1 MASLFVKGM
10 IGGALD
16 EATERNRRR
25 DAASE
30 AMTNLAIDNINEAR
44 KIQAEREQEIKA
56 RENKANRI
64 SKQLGIDIDAAKA
77 FLNDFDPNNNQ
88 NPFELEKLYRQID
101 VQQLDKLDASTKIT
115 PIIPGSGSMISP
127 ETTGGTFGDM
137 FRMPTTRDA
146 FTRAE
151 EQLGLKPGEGVQYYE
166 SATQSYT
173 PNVLETDYGYSFAM
187 KAPGL
192 DTIAKNDIREIEQ
205 TFTQM
210 AGGDY
215 DAVKGGVFPNQ
226 YLDSAGQL
234 INTADSINY
243 DASAFYN
250 DAALLGQDIYA
261 NQRGNR
267 QVPFGQKENTYIAE
281 SAFLAA
287 SLSNINRGV
296 IAGNPDAFKD
306 QTLVNDPT
314 GFYGDQVQIAENGI
328 IPYNGFTTIAINSGK
343 FKKEIDPKTKKEIY
357 PDLQYTYNG
366 QVKTLSNSKPRPEL
380 SITEQRAIELGT
392 LDPNKVMRGNLTLK
406 DAQKAWDAEEQ
417 LKLDVLERITS
428 TGTRNSVVAS
438 VYGEG
443 TYSTIHGNLL
453 DGLAGRTSVGTGEG
467 AEIRFIESVNR
478 ALENYKG
485 SDEAREGWKG
495 MVTNIGTKQIQKNLL
510 EKELITTKELGD
522 LYENGFIPFEVL
534 VEPGDPD
541 FGLGFNAARK
551 RGEADRG
558 GAPVVSYRLY
568 KDGKV
573 YDRNGNEL
581 KN

>member
-25 DAASE
+25 DDAIDK
-30 AMTNLAIDNINEAR
+30 MTNLAIDNINQAR
-44 KIQAEREQEIKA
+44 KIQAEREQLMKA

-64 SKQLGIDIDAAKA
+64 SKQFGIDIDAAKA
-77 FLNDFDPNNNQ
+77 FLNDFDPDNTE
-88 NPFELEKLYRQID
+88 NPFELEQIFRQID

-115 PIIPGSGSMISP
+115 PRIPGSGSMISP
-127 ETTGGTFGDM
+127 QTTGGTFGDM
-137 FRMPTTRDA
+137 FKMPTTRDA
-146 FTRAE
+146 FTKAE
-151 EQLGLKPGEGVQYYE
+151 EQLGLKPGEGIAAYE
-166 SATQSYT
+166 GATQTVS
-173 PNVLETDYGYSFAM
+173 PNILETDYGYSFAM

-192 DTIAKNDIREIEQ
+192 DTIAKNDIREIEE

-210 AGGDY
+210 AGGSY
-215 DAVKGGVFPNQ
+215 DSIKGGIFPNQ
-226 YLDSAGQL
+226 YLDSKGQV
-234 INTADSINY
+234 INTADSIKYN
-243 DASAFYN
+243 ASAFYN

-296 IAGNPDAFKD
+296 IAGNPDAFKE

-314 GFYGDQVQIAENGI
+314 GFYGDQVQIAEKGI
-328 IPYNGFTTIAINSGK
+328 IPYQGFATIAVNSGK
-343 FKKEIDPKTKKEIY
+343 FKKEIDPKTGKEIY

-366 QVKTLSNSKPRPEL
+366 QVKTLRNSEKRPEL

-392 LDPNKVMRGNLTLK
+392 LDPSKVMRGNVSLK
-406 DAQKAWDAEEQ
+406 DAQKAWDEEEQ

-428 TGTRNSVVAS
+428 TQTRNSVVAS

-443 TYSTIHGNLL
+443 TYSTIHDNLL
-453 DGLAGRTSVGTGEG
+453 DGLAGRTSVGTGKG

-485 SDEAREGWKG
+485 SDEAKEGWKG
-495 MVTNIGTKQIQKNLL
+495 MVTNLGTKKIQENLL
-510 EKELITTKELGD
+510 EEGLITTKELGD

-541 FGLGFNAARK
+541 FGLGFNAARR

-558 GAPVVSYRLY
+558 GVPVVSYRLY

>member
-16 EATERNRRR
+16 EASERNRRR
-25 DAASE
+25 DDAIDK
-30 AMTNLAIDNINEAR
+30 MTNLAIDNINQAR
-44 KIQAEREQEIKA
+44 KIQAEREQLMKA

-64 SKQLGIDIDAAKA
+64 SKQFGIDIDAAKA
-77 FLNDFDPNNNQ
+77 FLNDFDPDNTE
-88 NPFELEKLYRQID
+88 NPFELEQIFRQID

-115 PIIPGSGSMISP
+115 PRIPGSGSMISP
-127 ETTGGTFGDM
+127 QTTGGTFGDM
-137 FRMPTTRDA
+137 FKMPTTRDA
-146 FTRAE
+146 FTKAE
-151 EQLGLKPGEGVQYYE
+151 EQLGLKPGEGIAAYE
-166 SATQSYT
+166 GATQTVS
-173 PNVLETDYGYSFAM
+173 PNILETDYGYSFAM

-192 DTIAKNDIREIEQ
+192 DTIAKNDIREIEE

-210 AGGDY
+210 AGGSY
-215 DAVKGGVFPNQ
+215 DSIKGGIFPNQ
-226 YLDSAGQL
+226 YLDSKGQV
-234 INTADSINY
+234 INTADSIKYN
-243 DASAFYN
+243 ASAFYN

-267 QVPFGQKENTYIAE
+267 RVPFGQKENTYIAE

-296 IAGNPDAFKD
+296 IAGNPDAFKE

-314 GFYGDQVQIAENGI
+314 GFYGDQVQIAEKGI
-328 IPYNGFTTIAINSGK
+328 IPYQGFATIAVNSGK
-343 FKKEIDPKTKKEIY
+343 FKKEIDPKTGKEIY

-366 QVKTLSNSKPRPEL
+366 QVKTLRNSEKRPEL

-392 LDPNKVMRGNLTLK
+392 LDPSKVMRGNVSLK
-406 DAQKAWDAEEQ
+406 DAQKAWDEEEQ

-428 TGTRNSVVAS
+428 TQTRNSVVAS

-443 TYSTIHGNLL
+443 TYSTIHDNLL
-453 DGLAGRTSVGTGEG
+453 DGLAGRTSVGTGKG

-485 SDEAREGWKG
+485 SDEAKEGWKG
-495 MVTNIGTKQIQKNLL
+495 MVTNLGTKKIQENLL
-510 EKELITTKELGD
+510 EEGLITTKELGD
-522 LYENGFIPFEVL
+522 LDENGFIPFEVL

-541 FGLGFNAARK
+541 FGLGFNAARR

-558 GAPVVSYRLY
+558 GVPVVSYRLY

>member
-25 DAASE
+25 DDAVDK
-30 AMTNLAIDNINEAR
+30 MTTLAIDNINQAR
-44 KIQAEREQEIKA
+44 KIQAERETLMKA

-64 SKQLGIDIDAAKA
+64 SKQFGINIDAAKA
-77 FLNDFDPNNNQ
+77 FLNDFDPNNTE
-88 NPFELEKLYRQID
+88 NPFELEKIFRQID

-151 EQLGLKPGEGVQYYE
+151 EQLGLKPGEGITAYE
-166 SATQSYT
+166 GATQT
-173 PNVLETDYGYSFAM
+173 TRPNILETDYGYSFAM

-296 IAGNPDAFKD
+296 IAGNPDAFRD

-328 IPYNGFTTIAINSGK
+328 IPYNGFTTIAVNSGK
-343 FKKEIDPKTKKEIY
+343 YTKK
-357 PDLQYTYNG
+357 DLEYTYNG
-366 QVKTLSNSKPRPEL
+366 KVKTLSNSRKRPEL

-392 LDPNKVMRGNLTLK
+392 LDPNKVMRGNVTLK

-467 AEIRFIESVNR
+467 AEFRFIESVNR

>member
-25 DAASE
+25 DDAIDK
-30 AMTNLAIDNINEAR
+30 MTNLAIDNINQAR
-44 KIQAEREQEIKA
+44 KIQAEREQLMKA

-64 SKQLGIDIDAAKA
+64 SKQFGIDIDAAKA
-77 FLNDFDPNNNQ
+77 FLNDFDPDNTE
-88 NPFELEKLYRQID
+88 NPFELEQIFRQID

-115 PIIPGSGSMISP
+115 PRIPGSGSMISP
-127 ETTGGTFGDM
+127 QTTGGTFGDM
-137 FRMPTTRDA
+137 FKMPTTRDA
-146 FTRAE
+146 FTKAE
-151 EQLGLKPGEGVQYYE
+151 EQLGLKPGEGIAAYE
-166 SATQSYT
+166 GATQTVS
-173 PNVLETDYGYSFAM
+173 PNILETDYGYSFAM

-192 DTIAKNDIREIEQ
+192 DTIAKNDIREIEE

-210 AGGDY
+210 AGGSY
-215 DAVKGGVFPNQ
+215 DSIKGGIFPNQ
-226 YLDSAGQL
+226 YLDSKGQV
-234 INTADSINY
+234 INTADSIKYN
-243 DASAFYN
+243 ASAFYN

-267 QVPFGQKENTYIAE
+267 RVPFGQKENTYIAE

-296 IAGNPDAFKD
+296 IAGNPDAFKE

-314 GFYGDQVQIAENGI
+314 GFYGDQVQIAEKGI
-328 IPYNGFTTIAINSGK
+328 IPYQGFATIAVNSGK
-343 FKKEIDPKTKKEIY
+343 FKKEIDPKTGKEIY

-366 QVKTLSNSKPRPEL
+366 QVKTLRNSEKRPEL

-392 LDPNKVMRGNLTLK
+392 LDPSKVMRGNVSLK
-406 DAQKAWDAEEQ
+406 DAQKAWDEEEQ

-428 TGTRNSVVAS
+428 TQTRNSVVAS

-443 TYSTIHGNLL
+443 TYSTIHDNLL
-453 DGLAGRTSVGTGEG
+453 DGLAGRTSVGTGKG

-485 SDEAREGWKG
+485 SDEAKEGWKG
-495 MVTNIGTKQIQKNLL
+495 MVTNLGTKKIQENLL
-510 EKELITTKELGD
+510 EEGLITTKELGD

-541 FGLGFNAARK
+541 FGLGFNAARR

-558 GAPVVSYRLY
+558 GVPVVSYRLY

>member
-64 SKQLGIDIDAAKA
+64 SKQFGIDIDAAKA

-146 FTRAE
+146 FTKAE
-151 EQLGLKPGEGVQYYE
+151 QQLGLKPGEGAQYYE

-192 DTIAKNDIREIEQ
+192 DAIAKNDIREIEE

-210 AGGDY
+210 AGGSY
-215 DAVKGGVFPNQ
+215 DAMKGGVFPNQ
-226 YLDSAGQL
+226 YLNNQGQP
-234 INTADSINY
+234 INTGLKDY
-243 DASAFYN
+243 DESAFYN

-261 NQRGNR
+261 SQRGNR
-267 QVPFGQKENTYIAE
+267 QVPFGQKENTYVAE
-281 SAFLAA
+281 SSFLAA

-296 IAGNPDAFKD
+296 IAGNPDAFRD

-328 IPYNGFTTIAINSGK
+328 IPYNGFTTIALNSGK
-343 FKKEIDPKTKKEIY
+343 FTKK
-357 PDLQYTYNG
+357 DLEYTYNG
-366 QVKTLSNSKPRPEL
+366 QVRTLSNSRKRPEL

-392 LDPNKVMRGNLTLK
+392 LDPNKVMRGNVTLK

-428 TGTRNSVVAS
+428 TKTRNSVVAS

-467 AEIRFIESVNR
+467 AEFRFIESVNR

>member
-25 DAASE
+25 DDAVDK
-30 AMTNLAIDNINEAR
+30 MTTLAIDNINQAR
-44 KIQAEREQEIKA
+44 KIQAERETLMKA

-64 SKQLGIDIDAAKA
+64 SKQFGINIDAAKA
-77 FLNDFDPNNNQ
+77 FLNDFDPNNTE
-88 NPFELEKLYRQID
+88 NPFELEKIFRQID

-115 PIIPGSGSMISP
+115 PRVPGSGAMIP
-127 ETTGGTFGDM
+127 PQTTGGTFGDM

-151 EQLGLKPGEGVQYYE
+151 EQLGLKPGEGITAYE
-166 SATQSYT
+166 GATQT
-173 PNVLETDYGYSFAM
+173 TRPNILETDYGYSFAM

-296 IAGNPDAFKD
+296 IAGNPDAFRD

-328 IPYNGFTTIAINSGK
+328 IPYNGFTTIAVNSGK
-343 FKKEIDPKTKKEIY
+343 YTKK
-357 PDLQYTYNG
+357 DLEYTYNG
-366 QVKTLSNSKPRPEL
+366 KVKTLSNSRKRPEL

-392 LDPNKVMRGNLTLK
+392 LDPNKVMRGNVTLK

-467 AEIRFIESVNR
+467 AEFRFIESVNR

>member
-25 DAASE
+25 DDAVDK
-30 AMTNLAIDNINEAR
+30 MTTLAIDNINQAR
-44 KIQAEREQEIKA
+44 KIQAERETLMKA

-64 SKQLGIDIDAAKA
+64 SKQFGINIDAAKA
-77 FLNDFDPNNNQ
+77 FLNDFDPNNTE
-88 NPFELEKLYRQID
+88 NPFELEKIFRQID

-151 EQLGLKPGEGVQYYE
+151 EQLGLKPGEGITAYE
-166 SATQSYT
+166 GATQT
-173 PNVLETDYGYSFAM
+173 TRPNILETDYGYSFAM

-296 IAGNPDAFKD
+296 IAGNPDAFRD

-328 IPYNGFTTIAINSGK
+328 IPYNGFTTIAVNSGK
-343 FKKEIDPKTKKEIY
+343 YTKK
-357 PDLQYTYNG
+357 DLEYTYNG
-366 QVKTLSNSKPRPEL
+366 KVKTLSNSRKRPEL

-467 AEIRFIESVNR
+467 AEFRFIESVNR

-541 FGLGFNAARK
+541 FGLGFNAARR

-558 GAPVVSYRLY
+558 GVPVVSYRLY